1 MRTPLFAF
9 FLVLS
14 TVVRLSSEHIAH
26 HLQPKLDI
34 VFPVLLTVTHLTMLH
49 VFSVLLTATH
59 PTQLHVFPVLLTG
72 THAPDSAARVST
84 SILLTG
90 THLTVLHVL
99 PVLLTGARGRD
110 AVSRLVQRLTHHHE
124 AAFLRSMLALNDAA
138 HVELLLSTMQ

>member
-1 MRTPLFAF
+1 
-9 FLVLS
+9 
-14 TVVRLSSEHIAH
+14 
-26 HLQPKLDI
+26 
-34 VFPVLLTVTHLTMLH
+34 MLH
-49 VFSVLLTATH
+49 VL
-59 PTQLHVFPVLLTG
+59 PVLLTG
-72 THAPDSAARVST
+72 THLTVLQVFPV
-84 SILLTG
+84 LLTNTHLTVLNVFPVLPTG

>member
-1 MRTPLFAF
+1 MTRDAPVSCTPT
-9 FLVLS
+9 S
-14 TVVRLSSEHIAH
+14 
-26 HLQPKLDI
+26 
-34 VFPVLLTVTHLTMLH
+34 THLT
-49 VFSVLLTATH
+49 VLAG
-59 PTQLHVFPVLLTG
+59 V
-72 THAPDSAARVST
+72 

-138 HVELLLSTMQ
+138 HVELLLSTVQRLLVYLWALLFMLFKNRNMFHIKQILFSRRNSRFSLTHHPF